1 MSGLTRVL
9 RSSRC
14 ERCCERVEI
23 RIRRPRPGRPAARWP
38 ARASFG
44 LYNTDEEIDVL
55 VDMLNRIA
63 RGAYRGTYEPRMNGA
78 EYVPSAA

>member
-1 MSGLTRVL
+1 MNAWRSEFVGLDL
-9 RSSRC
+9 DG
-14 ERCCERVEI
+14 
-23 RIRRPRPGRPAARWP
+23 PLLDGP
-38 ARASFG
+38 RASFG

-78 EYVPSAA
+78 ESSAA